1 MNNNE
6 ISNKVFSNYGT
17 LLAKVSDLKKI
28 LRILIKNKITLAY
41 QQDTVY
47 ANSIDN
53 VNQKEE
59 LEHLKKMNLKIEGDK
74 DFTYLKVNWS
84 ESENNPIV
92 SAILRKNGFNFY
104 FMGDD
109 GSWLARPYYLVTS
122 KQSHDEIKTLAQQ
135 GYFKDVS
142 SSLWNILAKRK

>member
-6 ISNKVFSNYGT
+6 ISNEVFSNYGT

-53 VNQKEE
+53 LNQKDE
-59 LEHLKKMNLKIEGDK
+59 LENLKKMNLKIEGDK
-74 DFTYLKVNWS
+74 GFTYLKVHWN
-84 ESENNPIV
+84 
-92 SAILRKNGFNFY
+92 
-104 FMGDD
+104 
-109 GSWLARPYYLVTS
+109 
-122 KQSHDEIKTLAQQ
+122 EIKSLAQQ

-142 SSLWNILAKRK
+142 NSLWNILGKGK